1 MRYKNFVSRFVSVKT
16 SATALLVAS
25 LMSLSTLLVQAQ
37 TTIPIPLEVPDYDY
51 SGILTGIMA
60 KCAIPIAAA
69 IGIGL
74 SFVVITLIYRK
85 IKSFAR

>member
-1 MRYKNFVSRFVSVKT
+1 VKT
-16 SATALLVAS
+16 SATALLVAA
-25 LMSLSTLLVQAQ
+25 LMSLSTLLAQAQ
-37 TTIPIPLEVPDYDY
+37 TPVPIPLDVPDYDY
-51 SGILTGIMA
+51 TTLLTGVMA

-74 SFVVITLIYRK
+74 SFMIITLIYRK